1 MSTLTKILIVL
12 LSLFSLF
19 LCGTIVTYVCTAKN
33 YKVAYE
39 ELERDL
45 AATREKNKGYQ
56 QQLADKEHQ
65 MNENSSRL
73 ESEIAD
79 LKAEKTKTE
88 QDLKDIQLAKT
99 TLEEKVQSL
108 TSSALETEKTVGGM
122 AESLKNTRE
131 ELDQARAEGVKLS
144 KNLSDITASLE
155 EKMAQLQ
162 SVDAEKKRLL
172 EEKTKLEQQLGGKK
186 GAAVTTEP
194 VTTVPDSAAKAVEMP
209 AATSAA
215 LQGAITAVDGPL
227 VTLSIGSADGVAKDM
242 IFHIIRNDSFI
253 CDVKITD
260 VDTET
265 SAGTTQLVQQ
275 PPKVGDTA
283 STTW

>member
-19 LCGTIVTYVCTAKN
+19 LCGTVVTYIGTAKN
-33 YKVAYE
+33 YKSAYE
-39 ELERDL
+39 ELNTEL
-45 AATREKNKGYQ
+45 AASRDKNKSYQ
-56 QQLADKEHQ
+56 QQLEEKKRQ
-65 MNENSSRL
+65 MDELSSKL
-73 ESEIAD
+73 DSEIAQ
-79 LKAEKTKTE
+79 LKADKTKTE

-99 TLEEKVQSL
+99 ALEEKVQSL
-108 TSSALETEKTVGGM
+108 TSSALEVEKTVGGM
-122 AESLKNTRE
+122 AESLKQTRT

-162 SVDAEKKRLL
+162 SLDAERKRLL
-172 EEKTKLEQQLGGKK
+172 EEKTKLEQQISGKGGS
-186 GAAVTTEP
+186 AAAIEP
-194 VTTVPDSAAKAVEMP
+194 VTVVPDSATKAIEGPP
-209 AATSAA
+209 AVA
-215 LQGAITAVDGPL
+215 LQGAITAVDGSL
-227 VTLSIGSADGVAKDM
+227 VTLSVGSADGVTKDT
-242 IFHIIRNDSFI
+242 IFHIIRSDTFI

-275 PPKVGDTA
+275 EPKVGDMA